1 MSQFRSCRA
10 SDSRLDTVRQVK
22 RQVKNEDRF
31 PIIVRNAY
39 DPNIPIRVIVS
50 L

>member
-31 PIIVRNAY
+31 PVIVRNA
-39 DPNIPIRVIVS
+39 DQSIPIRVIVS

>member
-31 PIIVRNAY
+31 PVIVRNA
-39 DPNIPIRVIVS
+39 DPSIPIRVIVS